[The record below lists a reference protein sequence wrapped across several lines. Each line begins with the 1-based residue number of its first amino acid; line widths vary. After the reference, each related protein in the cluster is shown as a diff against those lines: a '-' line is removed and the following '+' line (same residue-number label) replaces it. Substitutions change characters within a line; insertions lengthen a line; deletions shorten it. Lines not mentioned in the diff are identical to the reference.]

1 MAQHAPTMAG
11 TRRGEQQTD
20 AQPNRAEAIAMR
32 RIISERGF
40 WLSPFMKEEPLPS
53 LTEWETTTDL
63 VKLQRNGRYN
73 ADGTPAERELYPR
86 RDAFEVKPPPI
97 KTTLEQRLII
107 AKDSYGDLQSKAR
120 KAGREVT
127 AKQHSEWQGRIA
139 GIEAA
144 IRRQN
149 ASPEEKAQ
157 MQREAIERI
166 GAVRELVMAKE
177 EGRKPMLPEGAPAV
191 KMKRKKDK
199 CDDRTKMSPEKLEK
213 IRARERERSRRR
225 RGAINTVEAWQEAR
239 QDAADRPIP
248 TAKELVA
255 EAKAAKAAEAEQ
267 DAERRRRHKEKEA
280 RAYAR
285 RKQKRKAEKRPT
297 TFMEGYT
304 KALLETDLDFAVRF
318 MATVRQ
324 SAKQA
329 CWYLEKKGKVITQ
342 TVMAQQHY
350 KFVEKYMYEND
361 CDPTFIERKLQ
372 SRIVKNRRNLD
383 KLKVKI
389 AEGKHAKDPKKPRK
403 RTFNDIYKASV
414 KELQETCDDQ
424 KSL

>member
-32 RIISERGF
+32 RIIVERGF
-40 WLSPFMKEEPLPS
+40 WLSPFMKEEPPPS

-73 ADGTPAERELYPR
+73 ADGTPAEREGYVR

-139 GIEAA
+139 AIEAS

-166 GAVRELVMAKE
+166 GAVRELVLAKE
-177 EGRKPMLPEGAPAV
+177 EG
-191 KMKRKKDK
+191 RKKDK

-213 IRARERERSRRR
+213 IRARDRERSRRR
-225 RGAINTVEAWQEAR
+225 RKARNTVKAWQEAP
-239 QDAADRPIP
+239 QYAEDRPIP

-361 CDPTFIERKLQ
+361 CDPTFIERKLE

-389 AEGKHAKDPKKPRK
+389 AEGKHAKDHKKPRK
-403 RTFNDIYKASV
+403 RSFNHIYKASV